1 MKFKSALGVAL
12 FAFLG
17 LVSTVQAAENTLSLA
32 TSQLGPAEYGR
43 ALPPVGFVN
52 FCARNP
58 LDCQPV
64 GVSSARPSLSAERW
78 KLVSMVNSTVN
89 RMIAPVSDQE
99 LYGQAEFWAYP
110 KDAGDCEDY
119 VLQKKRDLESLGIPA
134 AALLITVVRDENN
147 EGHAVLTLT
156 TAQGDFILDNRRD
169 DLLAWKDVEYKFLKR
184 QSPEDPRQWVSLQK
198 DKTPSTSVAVSTQQ

>member
-17 LVSTVQAAENTLSLA
+17 LISTVQAAENTLALA
-32 TSQLGPAEYGR
+32 SSQLGPAEYGR

-58 LDCQPV
+58 VDCQQV
-64 GVSSARPSLSAERW
+64 GVSSARPSLSSERW

-169 DLLAWKDVEYKFLKR
+169 DLLTWKDVEYKFLKR